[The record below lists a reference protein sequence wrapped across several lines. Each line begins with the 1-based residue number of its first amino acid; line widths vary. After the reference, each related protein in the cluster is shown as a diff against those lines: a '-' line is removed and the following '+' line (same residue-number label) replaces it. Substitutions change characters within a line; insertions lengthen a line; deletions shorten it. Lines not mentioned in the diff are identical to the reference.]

1 MENYQLQRIPLTG
14 DLSEYARRLSD
25 GALVHREKNEDF
37 VSWLAE
43 GNTPLPPDSE

>member
-14 DLSEYARRLSD
+14 DLSPYAKRLSD
-25 GALVHREKNEDF
+25 GALIHRENNEDF

-43 GNTPLPPDSE
+43 GNTPLPPDTE